1 MCGSITFASASDR
14 VLDQFKAIAA
24 QIARALD
31 GEPGAIKVVGH
42 TDTDPVGY
50 REPWKSN
57 YELSVARATKVADLI
72 KSNLHD
78 PTRVQVEGKG
88 SDVPIAKNDT
98 AEGKATN
105 RRVEVMIARARE

>member
-1 MCGSITFASASDR
+1 M
-14 VLDQFKAIAA
+14 LDQFKSVAA

-31 GEPGAIKVVGH
+31 GEPGPIKVVGH
-42 TDTDPVGY
+42 TDSDPVGY
-50 REPWKSN
+50 RWKSN
-57 YELSVARATKVADLI
+57 YDLSLARATKVADLI

-78 PTRVQVEGKG
+78 PARVQVEGKG

-98 AEGKATN
+98 LAGKASN